1 MALSWLLSVPHRI
14 FSRSSRTALVL
25 VMPHKLIQ
33 KYNLPKALPE
43 GVSGR
48 EDYKH
53 YIDQFVSKAK
63 AAGAR
68 VAYVD
73 YSHMLWR
80 QMLPVSDDIFIF
92 ETDVGYMKFRKSIRE
107 RPLTVGEE
115 GILNNKKRLAISAHG
130 NPEEGFGTTDGG
142 YGRIADAL
150 VPILREHKV
159 SRILVCGGEGEIAR
173 FLRALGKKHLGIAF
187 FVSENFL
194 VCGKGGTR
202 LDGLAADRIKVEMVP
217 GWAEPL
223 LRLF

>member
-1 MALSWLLSVPHRI
+1 MILNWLLSVPHRI

-43 GVSGR
+43 GISGR
-48 EDYKH
+48 ENYKH
-53 YIDQFVSKAK
+53 YIDHFVSNAK
-63 AAGAR
+63 ATGAC
-68 VAYVD
+68 VVYVD

-92 ETDVGYMKFRKSIRE
+92 ETDVGYMKFRKSISE
-107 RPLTVGEE
+107 RPLTDEE
-115 GILNNKKRLAISAHG
+115 KGVLNNKKRLAISAHG
-130 NPEEGFGTTDGG
+130 SPEDGFGTTDEG
-142 YGRIADAL
+142 YGLIADAL

-173 FLRALGKKHLGIAF
+173 FLRALGKEHPGIAF

-194 VCGKGGTR
+194 VCGKGGTL
-202 LDGLAADRIKVEMVP
+202 LDRLAAERIKVEMVP